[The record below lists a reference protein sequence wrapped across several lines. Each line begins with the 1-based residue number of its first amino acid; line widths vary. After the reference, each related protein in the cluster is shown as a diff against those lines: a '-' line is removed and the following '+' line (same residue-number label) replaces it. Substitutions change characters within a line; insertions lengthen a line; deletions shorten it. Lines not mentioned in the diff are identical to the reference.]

1 MPATITAREL
11 SVPTATPL
19 MMPRGYEYAIQRVV
33 GRHGHH
39 VPRMMV
45 G

>member
-19 MMPRGYEYAIQRVV
+19 MTPRGYEYAIQ
-33 GRHGHH
+33 
-39 VPRMMV
+39 
-45 G
+45 